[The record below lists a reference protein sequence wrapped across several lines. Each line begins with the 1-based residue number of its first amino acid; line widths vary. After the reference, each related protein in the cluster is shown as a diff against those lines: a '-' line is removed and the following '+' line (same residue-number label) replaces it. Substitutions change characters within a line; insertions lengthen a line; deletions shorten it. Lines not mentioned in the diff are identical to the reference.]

1 MKQFLLT
8 LLAVWILGTAVSS
21 SSLQA
26 QTLEGQTIAQS
37 TNNGKVN
44 ADQLREMLTKG
55 LKATRD
61 DQKKYIDVVVA
72 RAVKKT
78 LPLSVVYA
86 SFKYAR
92 TRRPSYPF
100 PYFVYSVETLSKRK
114 R

>member
-1 MKQFLLT
+1 MKRFILT
-8 LLAVWILGTAVSS
+8 LLAVWILSTVVRT
-21 SSLQA
+21 SSLKA
-26 QTLEGQTIAQS
+26 QTLEGQAIAQS
-37 TNNGKVN
+37 TNNGRVN

-61 DQKKYIDVVVA
+61 DQKEYIDLVVA

-100 PYFVYSVETLSKRK
+100 PYFVFSVETLSKRK